1 MAQFIKLTDSLILNA
16 DSIDIVVENGANS
29 VIIVLAETS
38 YDETQDE
45 FSPYYT
51 LAAGTGKGANLLKAI
66 NKALTSNP
74 GGRVIEVGP
83 GDYTVGALVLTRG
96 TIPA

>member
-16 DSIDIVVENGANS
+16 DSIEIVLENGADS
-29 VIIVLAETS
+29 VILLLSSTL
-38 YDETQDE
+38 YDGANDE

-74 GGRVIEVGP
+74 GGRVIELGP

-96 TIPA
+96 SAPA

>member
-16 DSIDIVVENGANS
+16 DSIEIVLENGADS
-29 VIIVLAETS
+29 VIIILSSTL
-38 YDETQDE
+38 YDGANDE

-74 GGRVIEVGP
+74 GGRVIELGP

-96 TIPA
+96 SAPA